1 MVYAGDYR
9 MAFTIEDLQSLLNL
23 LRENQELRTQLR
35 QALLNGEKQPPSD
48 AIDRLAEEIRLL
60 SQEVRLLTGRMDYQE
75 QRTDE
80 RFNQVDQRIDQFEQR
95 TDERFNQVDERFNQ
109 VDQRIDQFEQRTDER
124 FHQVD
129 ERFNQV
135 DQRFDQMDQT
145 MQSMNNRIGT
155 LIGESME
162 LRYRNH
168 IGAFFGR
175 VLKRTRVVEIG
186 SLQDTLPRETFLKLL
201 QLDLLA
207 RGRVEDHPDQPEVW
221 LAMEISAIINTNDVI
236 RVRQR
241 ADILLQAGY
250 PTIAIAAGEEC
261 SRDAAELAWQ
271 TNVVIMQDGGEMT
284 GWDAALANV
293 L

>member
-1 MVYAGDYR
+1 
-9 MAFTIEDLQSLLNL
+9 
-23 LRENQELRTQLR
+23 
-35 QALLNGEKQPPSD
+35 
-48 AIDRLAEEIRLL
+48 
-60 SQEVRLLTGRMDYQE
+60 
-75 QRTDE
+75 
-80 RFNQVDQRIDQFEQR
+80 
-95 TDERFNQVDERFNQ
+95 
-109 VDQRIDQFEQRTDER
+109 
-124 FHQVD
+124 VD